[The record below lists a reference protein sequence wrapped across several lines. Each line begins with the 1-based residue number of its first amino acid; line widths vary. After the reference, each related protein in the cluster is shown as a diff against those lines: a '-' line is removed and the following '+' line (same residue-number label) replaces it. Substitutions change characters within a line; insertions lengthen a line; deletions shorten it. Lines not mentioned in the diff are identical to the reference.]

1 MLKTKYIFRYMK
13 RLSCVVGFAFALGAV
28 APLLADE
35 LPGKIDVVIVSASS
49 SSLENGGSSSSAAQ
63 DVPSSTSV
71 TSVSSASVE
80 QISSSSLETNVSSSA
95 KQSQSSSSTHKVS
108 SSSAL
113 KPASSASVAPAS
125 SASAESSSSVKQS
138 SSSRSLD
145 DSPLLP
151 VISHDTL
158 RSSLP
163 ENGDASMALPRNIP
177 AAVEQGEGRWFDL
190 QGRLLKGK
198 PTVKGTYYHNG
209 KAVVVK

>member
-1 MLKTKYIFRYMK
+1 MK

-28 APLLADE
+28 APLLAED
-35 LPGKIDVVIVSASS
+35 LPSHIDVVIVSASS
-49 SSLENGGSSSSAAQ
+49 SSLENGGSSA
-63 DVPSSTSV
+63 
-71 TSVSSASVE
+71 
-80 QISSSSLETNVSSSA
+80 SA
-95 KQSQSSSSTHKVS
+95 K
-108 SSSAL
+108 
-113 KPASSASVAPAS
+113 
-125 SASAESSSSVKQS
+125 SSSSVKQS

-163 ENGDASMALPRNIP
+163 ENGDASMALPRSVSAP
-177 AAVEQGEGRWFDL
+177 VAQGADRWFDL

-209 KAVVVK
+209 KAVVIK

>member
-1 MLKTKYIFRYMK
+1 MK

-28 APLLADE
+28 VPLVAED
-35 LPGKIDVVIVSASS
+35 LPSHIDVVIVSASS
-49 SSLENGGSSSSAAQ
+49 SSLENGGSSASAK
-63 DVPSSTSV
+63 
-71 TSVSSASVE
+71 
-80 QISSSSLETNVSSSA
+80 SSSSE
-95 KQSQSSSSTHKVS
+95 
-108 SSSAL
+108 
-113 KPASSASVAPAS
+113 
-125 SASAESSSSVKQS
+125 KQS

-163 ENGDASMALPRNIP
+163 ENGDASMALPRSVSAP
-177 AAVEQGEGRWFDL
+177 VAQGADRWFDL

-209 KAVVVK
+209 KAVVIK

>member
-1 MLKTKYIFRYMK
+1 MK
-13 RLSCVVGFAFALGAV
+13 RLSCVVGFALALGAV
-28 APLLADE
+28 APLVAED
-35 LPGKIDVVIVSASS
+35 LPSHIDVVIVSASS
-49 SSLENGGSSSSAAQ
+49 SSLENGGSSA
-63 DVPSSTSV
+63 
-71 TSVSSASVE
+71 
-80 QISSSSLETNVSSSA
+80 SA
-95 KQSQSSSSTHKVS
+95 K
-108 SSSAL
+108 
-113 KPASSASVAPAS
+113 
-125 SASAESSSSVKQS
+125 SSSSVKQS

-163 ENGDASMALPRNIP
+163 ENGDASMALPRSVSAP
-177 AAVEQGEGRWFDL
+177 VGQGMDRWFDL

>member
-1 MLKTKYIFRYMK
+1 MK

-49 SSLENGGSSSSAAQ
+49 SSLENGGSSSSSAQ
-63 DVPSSTSV
+63 
-71 TSVSSASVE
+71 
-80 QISSSSLETNVSSSA
+80 
-95 KQSQSSSSTHKVS
+95 
-108 SSSAL
+108 
-113 KPASSASVAPAS
+113 KPASSASVK
-125 SASAESSSSVKQS
+125 SSSSGKQS

-145 DSPLLP
+145 DSPLVP

-158 RSSLP
+158 RGSLP
-163 ENGDASMALPRNIP
+163 ENGDASMALPRSVSAPI
-177 AAVEQGEGRWFDL
+177 AQGEDRWFDL

-209 KAVVVK
+209 NAVVVK

>member
-1 MLKTKYIFRYMK
+1 MK

-28 APLLADE
+28 APLVAED
-35 LPGKIDVVIVSASS
+35 LPSHIDVVIVSASS
-49 SSLENGGSSSSAAQ
+49 SSLENGGSSSSASQ
-63 DVPSSTSV
+63 V
-71 TSVSSASVE
+71 
-80 QISSSSLETNVSSSA
+80 VSSSA
-95 KQSQSSSSTHKVS
+95 
-108 SSSAL
+108 SA
-113 KPASSASVAPAS
+113 K
-125 SASAESSSSVKQS
+125 S

-163 ENGDASMALPRNIP
+163 ENGDASMALPRSVSAP
-177 AAVEQGEGRWFDL
+177 VAQGAGRWFDL

-209 KAVVVK
+209 KAVVIK

>member
-1 MLKTKYIFRYMK
+1 MK

-28 APLLADE
+28 APLVAED
-35 LPGKIDVVIVSASS
+35 LPSKIDVVIVSASS
-49 SSLENGGSSSSAAQ
+49 SSLENGGSS
-63 DVPSSTSV
+63 
-71 TSVSSASVE
+71 
-80 QISSSSLETNVSSSA
+80 
-95 KQSQSSSSTHKVS
+95 
-108 SSSAL
+108 
-113 KPASSASVAPAS
+113 
-125 SASAESSSSVKQS
+125 ASAESSSSEKQS

-163 ENGDASMALPRNIP
+163 ENGDASMALPRSVSAP
-177 AAVEQGEGRWFDL
+177 VAQGEDRWFDM

>member
-1 MLKTKYIFRYMK
+1 MK

-28 APLLADE
+28 VPLVAED
-35 LPGKIDVVIVSASS
+35 LPSHIDVVIVSASS
-49 SSLENGGSSSSAAQ
+49 SSLENGGSSA
-63 DVPSSTSV
+63 
-71 TSVSSASVE
+71 
-80 QISSSSLETNVSSSA
+80 SA
-95 KQSQSSSSTHKVS
+95 K
-108 SSSAL
+108 
-113 KPASSASVAPAS
+113 
-125 SASAESSSSVKQS
+125 SSSSVKQS

-163 ENGDASMALPRNIP
+163 ENGDASMALPRSVSAP
-177 AAVEQGEGRWFDL
+177 VAQGADRWFDL

-209 KAVVVK
+209 NAVVVK